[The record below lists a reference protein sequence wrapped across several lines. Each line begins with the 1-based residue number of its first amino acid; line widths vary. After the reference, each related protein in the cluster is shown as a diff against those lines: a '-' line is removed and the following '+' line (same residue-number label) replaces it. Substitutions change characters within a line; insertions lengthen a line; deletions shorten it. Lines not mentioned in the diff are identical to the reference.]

1 MKKIVLV
8 LILLLLSSLTALDIS
23 YGKGSYKT
31 EMSIK
36 GLINPKFM
44 EHDVD
49 HDINVFVLSQPPIEF
64 SRMPLFYYFDA
75 QIHTSDNKKTTTYFA
90 NYMANVQMP
99 FFGSINDNLDRAV
112 DMVAVDG
119 DYKSVGFD
127 LNFGVGYKL
136 LKKGDSYLGIALNSG
151 VTMPNISAKNLTS
164 KIDFTYNMMDKWD
177 MDIKTYK
184 IGPQIKAKLAISPLI
199 SLEGG
204 FGYGFEKMY
213 VSSDLFKSDIDTKG
227 SYSIFDIN
235 LKYDSDG
242 RFDISKNLY
251 FKLGYSHK
259 SWSVDAV
266 DVNLFN
272 FFKFDALRPFNIDLS
287 TNYGYFSVGYNF

>member
-1 MKKIVLV
+1 MKKIILV
-8 LILLLLSSLTALDIS
+8 LSLVLNNIWGLDIS
-23 YGKGSYKT
+23 YGRGSYET

-49 HDINVFVLSQPPIEF
+49 HDIDVFILSQPPTDF
-64 SRMPLFYYFDA
+64 STLPLFYYFDA
-75 QIHTSDNKKTTTYFA
+75 QLHISDNKNTNTYFA
-90 NYMANVQMP
+90 NYMADVQMP

-112 DMVAVDG
+112 DMVAVNG

-136 LKKGDSYLGIALNSG
+136 LQKGKSFLGIALNSG
-151 VTMPNISAKNLTS
+151 ATLPNISAKHLKS
-164 KIDFTYNMMDKWD
+164 KIEFAYNMMKKWD

-184 IGPQIKAKLAISPLI
+184 IGPQIKAKWAFSPLFA
-199 SLEGG
+199 LEGG
-204 FGYGFEKMY
+204 FGFGFEKMY
-213 VSSDLFKSDIDTKG
+213 VSSDLFKSNVDTKG
-227 SYSIFDIN
+227 SYSIFDID
-235 LKYDSDG
+235 LRYDSDG
-242 RFDISKNLY
+242 TYVISKNFY
-251 FKLGYSHK
+251 FKLGYVRK

-272 FFKFDALRPFNIDLS
+272 FFEADILRPFDIDLS
-287 TNYGYFSVGYNF
+287 TNYGYFSVGYRF